1 MRPPFASLEIDIGDY
16 TVITNQL
23 VPWPAGHADYWPY
36 TALAPGQR
44 CLRFCIFQLFVVER
58 VVWLVNGFFLHG
70 VHSLVW
76 VVSPDQRYNPHC
88 HQPIWNFDREE
99 KRNAVGSRCRVRGEP
114 GALAKCR

>member
-1 MRPPFASLEIDIGDY
+1 MRPFASLEIDIGDY

-44 CLRFCIFQLFVVER
+44 YLRLCTFQLFVVKR

-76 VVSPDQRYNPHC
+76 VVLPDQRYNPIATN
-88 HQPIWNFDREE
+88 PSGTLTV
-99 KRNAVGSRCRVRGEP
+99 KRNAVGSRCRVSSEP